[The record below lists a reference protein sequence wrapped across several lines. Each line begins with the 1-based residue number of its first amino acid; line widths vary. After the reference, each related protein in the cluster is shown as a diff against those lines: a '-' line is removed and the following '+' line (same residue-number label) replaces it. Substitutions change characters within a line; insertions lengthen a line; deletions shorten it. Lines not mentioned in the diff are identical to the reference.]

1 MEKSEQIDQLAA
13 ALANAQGKIRGASK
27 DSSNPFY
34 RSKYAD
40 LESCWDAI
48 RDAFTENGLAVAQPV
63 SLTDGAV
70 TVTTI
75 LLHTSGQWMSERMTM
90 TPMRQGKGG
99 EWVKAEDPQ
108 SLGSCITYN
117 RRYSLQAMTGLTP
130 IDDDGNAASGIP
142 AETHKTPKPPPQPQ
156 QGLQK
161 PPQQQDSKEDKAAKA
176 ISAQASCG
184 KLDALWA
191 KVEADFK
198 EDKEALGRLAEKAQ
212 AKRHELLMA
221 FIPTAD
227 AEKLKMVGVEYIKK
241 FSWTTEQRAEQDAAM
256 ANRDLELAGEQ

>member
-99 EWVKAEDPQ
+99 EWVFGTVPVFDTVKEAVDATGAGDVFNGALAVALSEGKGLEESVRFANAAAALSVTKLGAQP
-108 SLGSCITYN
+108 SIPMRGEIEGLGSN
-117 RRYSLQAMTGLTP
+117 PRS
-130 IDDDGNAASGIP
+130 
-142 AETHKTPKPPPQPQ
+142 
-156 QGLQK
+156 
-161 PPQQQDSKEDKAAKA
+161 
-176 ISAQASCG
+176 
-184 KLDALWA
+184 
-191 KVEADFK
+191 
-198 EDKEALGRLAEKAQ
+198 
-212 AKRHELLMA
+212 
-221 FIPTAD
+221 
-227 AEKLKMVGVEYIKK
+227 
-241 FSWTTEQRAEQDAAM
+241 
-256 ANRDLELAGEQ
+256 